1 MKQRGFTLLE
11 MLVAI
16 VIFALLTMAAY
27 QVLQGVMRS
36 DEVSQQHGEK
46 LRQLQRAMFIM
57 QRDFSQMAARS
68 VRDETGEQR
77 PLLRAEKYYL
87 ESDDMG
93 LEMLVSGWRNPQA
106 VLRRSQLQRVAYLV
120 KDEQLIK
127 RFYRYPDAVVGYQ
140 PRDMVLLDG
149 VEELSFRFHG
159 TRGWSDQV
167 SDTNQLPRG
176 VEVTLLQRD
185 FGKLRRVFL
194 TPQGS
199 RAAVAG
205 QAQEDVNRNTNQE
218 GSRNG
223 NSSGSGNNS
232 GSSNSSGS
240 QPNPGGN

>member
-1 MKQRGFTLLE
+1 MRQRGFTLLE

-36 DEVSQQHGEK
+36 DELSQQHGEK

-77 PLLRAEKYYL
+77 PLLQAEKYYL
-87 ESDDMG
+87 DSDDMG

-140 PRDMVLLDG
+140 PRDMVLLEG

-159 TRGWSDQV
+159 TRGWSNQV
-167 SDTNQLPRG
+167 SDSNQLPRG
-176 VEVTLLQRD
+176 VEVTLVQRD

-199 RAAVAG
+199 RASVASR
-205 QAQEDVNRNTNQE
+205 AQEDINRNTSQ
-218 GSRNG
+218 GG
-223 NSSGSGNNS
+223 NSG
-232 GSSNSSGS
+232 NSSGS
-240 QPNPGGN
+240 QPNPGSS